1 MMKTPI
7 LIVENLWKSYA
18 ETDAVKGLTF
28 EISRG
33 EFFGLLGPNGAGKTT
48 TIGLL
53 SGLIEPTRGHVTIDG
68 FDLFSRPM
76 EAKARLGLVP
86 QSFALYPA
94 LCARDNLVF
103 FGRIYGL
110 KGKRLKERMARVLEI
125 VELTDRANQTVAT
138 FSNGMKR
145 RLNIAAG
152 LLHEPEILILDE
164 PTVGVDT
171 QSRNA
176 ILESINSLNESGVTV
191 LYTTHYIEEAQRLCD
206 RVAIIDEGEIIALD
220 SPARLI
226 QDLGKGIIRMEFNA
240 GIDDR
245 LMDQLGRIGS
255 VMVIDDRKRRI
266 HIETDRIDQASR
278 ELLELMETRDGLLK
292 TLDISEPNLETVF
305 IHLTGR
311 NLRDQETKEVSLR
324 LEE

>member
-1 MMKTPI
+1 MNPSI
-7 LIVENLWKSYA
+7 LIVKDLWKSYGQ
-18 ETDAVKGLTF
+18 TDAVQGLNF
-28 EISRG
+28 EISKG
-33 EFFGLLGPNGAGKTT
+33 VFFGLLGPNGAGKTT
-48 TIGLL
+48 TINIL
-53 SGLIEPTRGHVTIDG
+53 SGLIEPTRGSVLIDE

-76 EAKARLGLVP
+76 EAKAKLGLVP
-86 QSFALYPA
+86 QNFALYPT

-110 KGKRLKERMARVLEI
+110 KGRRLEERISCVLDI
-125 VELTDRANQTVAT
+125 VELADRANQTVAT

-176 ILESINSLNESGVTV
+176 ILESIRSLNQSGVTV

-206 RVAIIDEGEIIALD
+206 RVAIMDQGKIIALD

-226 QDLGKGIIRMEFNA
+226 GDLGKGMIRVEFSA
-240 GIDDR
+240 GIDDT
-245 LMDQLGRIGS
+245 LLDQMKPIGL
-255 VMVIDDRKRRI
+255 VRVVDDQKRRI
-266 HIETDRIDQASR
+266 HIETDHVDQASK
-278 ELLELMETRDGLLK
+278 EFLELMKRWDGLLK
-292 TLDISEPNLETVF
+292 TLDISGPNLETVF
-305 IHLTGR
+305 IHLTGK
-311 NLRDQETKEVSLR
+311 NLRD
-324 LEE
+324 

>member
-1 MMKTPI
+1 MKNTSI
-7 LIVENLWKSYA
+7 FIVEDLWKSYG
-18 ETDAVKGLTF
+18 ETEAVRGLTF
-28 EISRG
+28 KISRG
-33 EFFGLLGPNGAGKTT
+33 EFFGLLGPNGAGKST
-48 TIGLL
+48 TIGIL
-53 SGLIEPTRGHVTIDG
+53 SGLIEPTRGHISISG
-68 FDLFSRPM
+68 FDLFSSPM

-86 QSFALYPA
+86 QNFALYPT
-94 LCARDNLVF
+94 LSARDNLVF

-110 KGKRLKERMARVLEI
+110 KGKHLRERIARVLEI
-125 VELTDRANQTVAT
+125 VELTDRAKQTVAT

-164 PTVGVDT
+164 PTVGVDP

-176 ILESINSLNESGVTV
+176 ILERLDSLNQSGVTV

-206 RVAIIDEGEIIALD
+206 RVAILDQGKMMALD

-226 QDLGKGIIRMEFNA
+226 QDLGRGIIQIEFNT
-240 GIDDR
+240 GIDEK
-245 LMDQLGRIGS
+245 LLDQIKRIG
-255 VMVIDDRKRRI
+255 VVRVVDDQKKII
-266 HIETDRIDQASR
+266 HIETDQPDQASR
-278 ELLELMETRDGLLK
+278 ELLELMKTRDGLLK

-311 NLRDQETKEVSLR
+311 NLRN
-324 LEE
+324 

>member
-18 ETDAVKGLTF
+18 KTVALQGLTI

-33 EFFGLLGPNGAGKTT
+33 EFFGFLGPNGAGKTT
-48 TIGLL
+48 TIGIL
-53 SGLIEPTRGHVTIDG
+53 SGLIEPNRGHVTIDG
-68 FDLFSRPM
+68 VDLFSRPM

-86 QSFALYPA
+86 QSFALYPT

-110 KGKRLKERMARVLEI
+110 KGKHLRERIARVLEI

-176 ILESINSLNESGVTV
+176 ILESINSLNKSGVTV

-206 RVAIIDEGEIIALD
+206 RVAIIDQGKIIALN

-226 QDLGKGIIRMEFNA
+226 QDLGKGIIRMEFNE
-240 GIDDR
+240 GIDDK
-245 LMDQLGRIGS
+245 LLDQMKCIGL
-255 VMVIDDRKRRI
+255 VIVVDDQKRRI
-266 HIETDRIDQASR
+266 HIETDRIDEASR
-278 ELLELMETRDGLLK
+278 RLLELMKTRDGLLK

-311 NLRDQETKEVSLR
+311 NLRD
-324 LEE
+324 

>member
-1 MMKTPI
+1 MMNTSI
-7 LIVENLWKSYA
+7 LIAEDLWKSYA
-18 ETDAVKGLTF
+18 KTDAVCGLTF

-53 SGLIEPTRGHVTIDG
+53 SGLIEPNRGHVTIDG
-68 FDLFSRPM
+68 VDLFSRPM

-86 QSFALYPA
+86 QNFALYPT
-94 LCARDNLVF
+94 LSARDNLVF

-110 KGKRLKERMARVLEI
+110 KGKHLRERIAHVLEI
-125 VELTDRANQTVAT
+125 VELTDRVNQTVET

-171 QSRNA
+171 QNRNA
-176 ILESINSLNESGVTV
+176 ILESIHSLNQFGVTV

-206 RVAIIDEGEIIALD
+206 RVAIIDQGKIIALD
-220 SPARLI
+220 SPACLI
-226 QDLGKGIIRMEFNA
+226 QDFGKGVIRIEFNA
-240 GIDDR
+240 SIDDR
-245 LMDQLGRIGS
+245 LLDQVRCVGLVR
-255 VMVIDDRKRRI
+255 VVDNQKRRI
-266 HIETDRIDQASR
+266 HIETDHTDQASR
-278 ELLELMETRDGLLK
+278 ELLDLMKTRDGLLK

-311 NLRDQETKEVSLR
+311 NLRD
-324 LEE
+324 

>member
-1 MMKTPI
+1 
-7 LIVENLWKSYA
+7 
-18 ETDAVKGLTF
+18 
-28 EISRG
+28 
-33 EFFGLLGPNGAGKTT
+33 
-48 TIGLL
+48 
-53 SGLIEPTRGHVTIDG
+53 
-68 FDLFSRPM
+68 M

-86 QSFALYPA
+86 QSFALYPT

-110 KGKRLKERMARVLEI
+110 KGKHLRERIARVLEI

-176 ILESINSLNESGVTV
+176 ILENIHSLNQSGVTV
-191 LYTTHYIEEAQRLCD
+191 FYTTHYIEEAQRLCN
-206 RVAIIDEGEIIALD
+206 RVAIIDQGKIIALG
-220 SPARLI
+220 SPTRLI
-226 QDLGKGIIRMEFNA
+226 QDLGKGMIRMEFNA

-245 LMDQLGRIGS
+245 LLEQMKCIGS
-255 VMVIDDRKRRI
+255 VRVIDDQKRRI
-266 HIETDRIDQASR
+266 HIETDHTDQASR
-278 ELLELMETRDGLLK
+278 ELLDLMKTKDGLLMN
-292 TLDISEPNLETVF
+292 LDISEPNLETVF
-305 IHLTGR
+305 IHLTGK
-311 NLRDQETKEVSLR
+311 NLKD
-324 LEE
+324 

>member
-1 MMKTPI
+1 MMKTSI
-7 LIVENLWKSYA
+7 LVVEDLWKSYA
-18 ETDAVKGLTF
+18 QTVALRGLTF
-28 EISRG
+28 EISKG

-53 SGLIEPTRGHVTIDG
+53 SGLIEPTRGHISIDG
-68 FDLFSRPM
+68 VDLFSRPM
-76 EAKARLGLVP
+76 EAKAKLGLVP
-86 QSFALYPA
+86 QSFALYPT

-110 KGKRLKERMARVLEI
+110 KGKRLRERIARVLEI

-145 RLNIAAG
+145 RLNMAAG

-176 ILESINSLNESGVTV
+176 ILETLDSLNESGVTV
-191 LYTTHYIEEAQRLCD
+191 LYTTHYIEEAQHLCD
-206 RVAIIDEGEIIALD
+206 RVAIMDQGKIIALD

-226 QDLGKGIIRMEFNA
+226 RDLGKGMIRMEFNA

-245 LMDQLGRIGS
+245 LLDQMKRIGL
-255 VMVIDDRKRRI
+255 VRVVDGQKRRI
-266 HIETDRIDQASR
+266 HVETNRIDEASR
-278 ELLELMETRDGLLK
+278 ELLDLMKTRDGLLK

-305 IHLTGR
+305 VHLTGR
-311 NLRDQETKEVSLR
+311 NLRD
-324 LEE
+324 

>member
-1 MMKTPI
+1 MMNKS
-7 LIVENLWKSYA
+7 IVLVEDLWKSYA
-18 ETDAVKGLTF
+18 ETDAVRGVTF
-28 EISRG
+28 QISRG

-53 SGLIEPTRGHVTIDG
+53 SGLIEPTRGHISIAGV
-68 FDLFSRPM
+68 DLFSRPM

-86 QSFALYPA
+86 QSFALYPT

-103 FGRIYGL
+103 FGRLYGL
-110 KGKRLKERMARVLEI
+110 KGKRLRERIVRVLEI
-125 VELTDRANQTVAT
+125 VKLTDRVKQTVST

-152 LLHEPEILILDE
+152 LLHEPDILILDE
-164 PTVGVDT
+164 PTVGVDP

-176 ILESINSLNESGVTV
+176 ILESIKSLNQSGVTV

-206 RVAIIDEGEIIALD
+206 RVAIMDQGKIIALD

-226 QDLGKGIIRMEFNA
+226 RDLGKGVLRIEFNA
-240 GIDDR
+240 GVDDK
-245 LMDQLGRIGS
+245 LLDQMNHIGL
-255 VMVIDDRKRRI
+255 VRVIDGQKKRI
-266 HIETDRIDQASR
+266 HVETDRIDEASR
-278 ELLELMETRDGLLK
+278 ELLELMKKRDGLLK

-305 IHLTGR
+305 VHLTGR
-311 NLRDQETKEVSLR
+311 NLRD
-324 LEE
+324 

>member
-1 MMKTPI
+1 MRNTSI
-7 LIVENLWKSYA
+7 FSVDDLWKSYA
-18 ETDAVKGLTF
+18 ETDAVRGLTF
-28 EISRG
+28 QISRG

-53 SGLIEPTRGHVTIDG
+53 SGLIEPTRGHISIDG

-76 EAKARLGLVP
+76 EAKAKLGLVP
-86 QSFALYPA
+86 QSFALYPT

-110 KGKRLKERMARVLEI
+110 KGKRLRERTARVLEI

-138 FSNGMKR
+138 FSHGMKR

-164 PTVGVDT
+164 PTVGVDP

-176 ILESINSLNESGVTV
+176 ILESLDSLNESGVTV

-206 RVAIIDEGEIIALD
+206 RVAIMDQGKIMALD
-220 SPARLI
+220 SPSRLI
-226 QDLGKGIIRMEFNA
+226 RDLGRGMIRMEFNA
-240 GIDDR
+240 GIDDG

-255 VMVIDDRKRRI
+255 VRVIDGQKKRI
-266 HIETDRIDQASR
+266 HVETDRIDEASR
-278 ELLELMETRDGLLK
+278 ELLELMKKRDGLLK

-311 NLRDQETKEVSLR
+311 NLRD
-324 LEE
+324 

>member
-1 MMKTPI
+1 MMKTSI
-7 LIVENLWKSYA
+7 LIVEDLWKSYA
-18 ETDAVKGLTF
+18 ETDVVRGLTF

-53 SGLIEPTRGHVTIDG
+53 SGLIEPSRGHISIDG

-86 QSFALYPA
+86 QSFALYPT

-110 KGKRLKERMARVLEI
+110 KGKHLKERIASVLKI
-125 VELTDRANQTVAT
+125 VGLADRANQTVAT

-152 LLHEPEILILDE
+152 LLHETEILILDE

-176 ILESINSLNESGVTV
+176 ILESLDSLNKTGVTV

-206 RVAIIDEGEIIALD
+206 RVAIMDQGKIIALD
-220 SPARLI
+220 NPARLI
-226 QDLGKGIIRMEFNA
+226 QDLGKGIIRVEFNA

-245 LMDQLGRIGS
+245 LMDQLVRIGS
-255 VMVIDDRKRRI
+255 VKVIDGQKRRI
-266 HIETDRIDQASR
+266 HVETNRIDEASR
-278 ELLELMETRDGLLK
+278 ELLDLMKTRDGLLK
-292 TLDISEPNLETVF
+292 TLDLPEPNLETVF

-311 NLRDQETKEVSLR
+311 NLRD
-324 LEE
+324 

>member
-1 MMKTPI
+1 MKNTSI
-7 LIVENLWKSYA
+7 FIVEDLWKSYG
-18 ETDAVKGLTF
+18 ETEAVRGLTF
-28 EISRG
+28 KISRG
-33 EFFGLLGPNGAGKTT
+33 EFFGLLGPNGAGKST
-48 TIGLL
+48 TIGIL
-53 SGLIEPTRGHVTIDG
+53 SGLIEPTRGHISISG
-68 FDLFSRPM
+68 FDLFSSPM

-86 QSFALYPA
+86 QNFALYPT
-94 LCARDNLVF
+94 LSARDNLVF

-110 KGKRLKERMARVLEI
+110 KGKHLRERIARVLEI
-125 VELTDRANQTVAT
+125 VELTDRAKQTVAT

-176 ILESINSLNESGVTV
+176 ILEWLDSLNKSGVTV

-206 RVAIIDEGEIIALD
+206 RVAILDQGKMMALD
-220 SPARLI
+220 TPARLI
-226 QDLGKGIIRMEFNA
+226 QDLGRGIIQIEFNT
-240 GIDDR
+240 GIDEK
-245 LMDQLGRIGS
+245 LLDQIKRIG
-255 VMVIDDRKRRI
+255 VVRVVDDQKKII
-266 HIETDRIDQASR
+266 HIETDQPDQASR
-278 ELLELMETRDGLLK
+278 ELLELMKTRDGLLK

-311 NLRDQETKEVSLR
+311 NLRD
-324 LEE
+324 

>member
-1 MMKTPI
+1 MMKTSI
-7 LIVENLWKSYA
+7 LIVEDLWKSYA
-18 ETDAVKGLTF
+18 ETLALQGLTF

-53 SGLIEPTRGHVTIDG
+53 SGLIEPSRGHISIDG

-86 QSFALYPA
+86 QSFALYPT

-176 ILESINSLNESGVTV
+176 ILESINSLNKSGVTV

-206 RVAIIDEGEIIALD
+206 RVAVIDQGKIIALD
-220 SPARLI
+220 SPAHLI
-226 QDLGKGIIRMEFNA
+226 RDLGKGMIRMEFNT
-240 GIDDR
+240 GIDDK
-245 LMDQLGRIGS
+245 LLDQMKRIGL
-255 VMVIDDRKRRI
+255 VIVVDDQKRRI
-266 HIETDRIDQASR
+266 HIETDHTDQASR
-278 ELLELMETRDGLLK
+278 ELLELMKTRDGLLK

-311 NLRDQETKEVSLR
+311 NLRD
-324 LEE
+324 

>member
-1 MMKTPI
+1 MMNPSI
-7 LIVENLWKSYA
+7 CFVEDLWKSYG
-18 ETDAVKGLTF
+18 ETDAVRGVSF

-48 TIGLL
+48 TIGIL
-53 SGLIEPTRGHVTIDG
+53 SGVIEPSRGRISIDG

-76 EAKARLGLVP
+76 EAKSRLGLVP
-86 QSFALYPA
+86 QTFALYPT
-94 LCARDNLVF
+94 LCARDNLIF

-110 KGKRLKERMARVLEI
+110 KGKRLKERMASVLKI

-176 ILESINSLNESGVTV
+176 ILESLDSLNKSGVTV
-191 LYTTHYIEEAQRLCD
+191 LYTTHYIEEAERLCN
-206 RVAIIDEGEIIALD
+206 RVAIMDQGKIIALD
-220 SPARLI
+220 NPARLI
-226 QDLGKGIIRMEFNA
+226 QDFGKGIIRMEFNA

-245 LMDQLGRIGS
+245 LMDQIGRIGL
-255 VMVIDDRKRRI
+255 VRVIDGQKRRI
-266 HIETDRIDQASR
+266 HVETNRIDEASI
-278 ELLELMETRDGLLK
+278 ELLDLMKTRDGLLK
-292 TLDISEPNLETVF
+292 TLGLPEPNLETVF

-311 NLRDQETKEVSLR
+311 NLRD
-324 LEE
+324 

>member
-1 MMKTPI
+1 
-7 LIVENLWKSYA
+7 
-18 ETDAVKGLTF
+18 
-28 EISRG
+28 
-33 EFFGLLGPNGAGKTT
+33 
-48 TIGLL
+48 
-53 SGLIEPTRGHVTIDG
+53 
-68 FDLFSRPM
+68 
-76 EAKARLGLVP
+76 
-86 QSFALYPA
+86 

-110 KGKRLKERMARVLEI
+110 KGKRLRERIARVLEI

-145 RLNIAAG
+145 RLNMAAG

-176 ILESINSLNESGVTV
+176 ILERLDSLNESGVTV
-191 LYTTHYIEEAQRLCD
+191 LYTTHHIEEAQRLCD
-206 RVAIIDEGEIIALD
+206 RVAIMDQGKIIALD

-226 QDLGKGIIRMEFNA
+226 QDLGKGMIRMEFNA
-240 GIDDR
+240 GIDER
-245 LMDQLGRIGS
+245 LLDQLGRIGS
-255 VMVIDDRKRRI
+255 VRVIDGQKKRI
-266 HIETDRIDQASR
+266 HVETDRIDEASR
-278 ELLELMETRDGLLK
+278 ELLELMKKRDGLLK

-311 NLRDQETKEVSLR
+311 NLRD
-324 LEE
+324 

>member
-1 MMKTPI
+1 MMKIPL
-7 LIVENLWKSYA
+7 LIVEDLWKTYA
-18 ETDAVKGLTF
+18 ETHAVQGLTF
-28 EISRG
+28 EISKG
-33 EFFGLLGPNGAGKTT
+33 EFFGLLGLNGAGKTT
-48 TIGLL
+48 TINIL
-53 SGLIEPTRGHVTIDG
+53 SGLIEPTRGRVSING

-86 QSFALYPA
+86 QSFALYPTLSA
-94 LCARDNLVF
+94 SDNLVF

-110 KGKRLKERMARVLEI
+110 KGKRLKERIARVLEI
-125 VELTDRANQTVAT
+125 VELTDRVNQTVAT

-176 ILESINSLNESGVTV
+176 ILESIRSLNQFGVTV

-206 RVAIIDEGEIIALD
+206 RVAIIDQGKIIALD
-220 SPARLI
+220 SPARMI
-226 QDLGKGIIRMEFNA
+226 QNLGKGMIRVEFNRTV
-240 GIDDR
+240 DDK
-245 LMDQLGRIGS
+245 LLDQMKRMGVVR
-255 VMVIDDRKRRI
+255 VVDDQKRKI
-266 HIETDRIDQASR
+266 HFETDRTDQASR
-278 ELLELMETRDGLLK
+278 ELLELMKTRDGLLIMALNI
-292 TLDISEPNLETVF
+292 TEPNLETVF

-311 NLRDQETKEVSLR
+311 NLRN
-324 LEE
+324 

>member
-1 MMKTPI
+1 MMKTSI
-7 LIVENLWKSYA
+7 LVVEDLWKSYA
-18 ETDAVKGLTF
+18 QTVALRGLTF
-28 EISRG
+28 EISKG

-53 SGLIEPTRGHVTIDG
+53 SGLIEPTRGHISIDG
-68 FDLFSRPM
+68 VDLFSRPM
-76 EAKARLGLVP
+76 EAKAKLGLVP
-86 QSFALYPA
+86 QSFALYPT
-94 LCARDNLVF
+94 LCAHDNLVF

-125 VELTDRANQTVAT
+125 VELTDRANQPVAT

-145 RLNIAAG
+145 RLNIAVG

-164 PTVGVDT
+164 PTVGVDP

-176 ILESINSLNESGVTV
+176 ILESIRSLNQSGVTV
-191 LYTTHYIEEAQRLCD
+191 LYTTHYIEEAQHLCD
-206 RVAIIDEGEIIALD
+206 RVAIIDQGKIIALD

-226 QDLGKGIIRMEFNA
+226 RDLGKANIHMEFNI
-240 GIDDR
+240 GIDPKLLGQLEHIGLVRVVD
-245 LMDQLGRIGS
+245 DQR
-255 VMVIDDRKRRI
+255 RKI
-266 HIETDRIDQASR
+266 HVETNRIDEASR
-278 ELLELMETRDGLLK
+278 ELLELMKTRDGLIK

-311 NLRDQETKEVSLR
+311 NLRD
-324 LEE
+324 

>member
-1 MMKTPI
+1 MMKTSI
-7 LIVENLWKSYA
+7 LIVEDLWKSYA
-18 ETDAVKGLTF
+18 ETLALQGLTF

-53 SGLIEPTRGHVTIDG
+53 SGLIEPSRGHISIDG

-86 QSFALYPA
+86 QSFALYPT

-176 ILESINSLNESGVTV
+176 ILESINSLNKSGVTV

-206 RVAIIDEGEIIALD
+206 RVAVIDQGKIIALD
-220 SPARLI
+220 SPAHLI
-226 QDLGKGIIRMEFNA
+226 RDLGKGMIRMEFNT
-240 GIDDR
+240 GIDDK
-245 LMDQLGRIGS
+245 LLDQMKRIGL
-255 VMVIDDRKRRI
+255 VIVVDDQKRRI
-266 HIETDRIDQASR
+266 HIETDHTDQASK
-278 ELLELMETRDGLLK
+278 ELLELMKTRDGLLK

-311 NLRDQETKEVSLR
+311 NLRD
-324 LEE
+324 